1 MVHFDDTLWN
11 RRDVAKPASGTPQGE
26 FVTDVRIAA
35 LDPAA
40 YRRSPWK
47 NGGGVT
53 IDIADAYRPGAKP
66 GDWDGVLWRLGRT
79 EIPIG
84 APFSDLSGYDRLQ
97 VVVAGRGLVLETA
110 AGEIDLREPLRPV
123 RFRGEPPIT
132 SRLEAGPVEVVN
144 LIGARSETHLDL
156 RVLDAGTPLTLSPGT
171 HVVYAPSGPATLDV
185 GVGRHVLHDQH
196 ALCIDLA
203 ETIMMRGA
211 GGVALVAS
219 IGSA

>member
-1 MVHFDDTLWN
+1 
-11 RRDVAKPASGTPQGE
+11 
-26 FVTDVRIAA
+26 VTDVRIAA

-53 IDIADAYRPGAKP
+53 IDIADAYRPGAQP

-84 APFSDLSGYDRLQ
+84 APFSDLSGYDRVQ
-97 VVVAGRGLVLETA
+97 VVVTGRGLVLETA
-110 AGEIDLREPLRPV
+110 SGEIDLREPLRPV
-123 RFRGEPPIT
+123 RFPGEPPIT

-144 LIGARSETHLDL
+144 LIGARSETRLDL
-156 RVLDAGTPLTLSPGT
+156 RVVASGVALTLSPGT
-171 HVVYAPSGPATLDV
+171 HVVYASSGPVTLD
-185 GVGRHVLHDQH
+185 GGAGRQALRDQH
-196 ALCIDLA
+196 ALRIDLA
-203 ETIMMRGA
+203 DTIAVRGA

-219 IGSA
+219 IGFA